1 MLKKGKG
8 FYKKG
13 ISAKKTEIKSELG
26 TAMLFCEFCK
36 KFYGIDEDSNKCPY
50 CGKYRRKI

>member
-50 CGKYRRKI
+50 CGK